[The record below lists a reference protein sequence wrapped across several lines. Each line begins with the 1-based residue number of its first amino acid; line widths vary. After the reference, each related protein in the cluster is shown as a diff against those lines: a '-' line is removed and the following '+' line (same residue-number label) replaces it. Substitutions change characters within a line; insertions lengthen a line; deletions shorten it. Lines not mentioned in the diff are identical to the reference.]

1 MASKEIIF
9 NLWYLTDETKVAYSL
24 KAKAYVYDGPDEA
37 KVIFLKSRANL
48 DFEIAKDYFLPEN
61 QQIIYSQDKKVNAIP
76 VIYLSTTEG
85 IMQAFNSAF
94 NQIEKELSKMC
105 NLPFP
110 NEPLFVLTPLY
121 LNENLKVVAYV

>member
-24 KAKAYVYDGPDEA
+24 KVKAYVYDGTDEA

-61 QQIIYSQDKKVNAIP
+61 QQIIYSQDMKVNAIP
-76 VIYLSTTEG
+76 VTYLSTTEG
-85 IMQAFNSAF
+85 IMQVFNSAF